1 MSARTGGPVSRRRR
15 GPTRTV
21 AAGIALAGVG
31 IAAFVTFLV
40 VAIGWDNR
48 VSAQWVFLVAA
59 VLLVPVGVLTL
70 LGGIAWRLATAV
82 GDAREREAA
91 VVADMDR
98 ATTPVRAAEVQA
110 RATRLSWPRTL
121 AVAAL
126 LSPLAYVVLGGAFGR
141 FRGLVLLL
149 TVVAAVLG
157 LLALTGWRPGHR
169 RTSGGAWTTRG
180 ARAGTLPPA
189 VAARVRAE
197 QVEAAFGTADS
208 ALLWSWAHERLLAR
222 EAAVQEVA
230 AQRGWTYRSRDLRAA
245 ADGSARNSLVG
256 EHDGV
261 PFLAY
266 DRIRSTG
273 HTEVD
278 NEVVSVSI
286 STDTVVQVP
295 FPAAFRL
302 AVVADTFGAAVRWGH
317 FGAAVELESGAF
329 NDAYDVYCLDPYRAR
344 LVLNPAVMA
353 LFAAHPGLEM
363 VLDQGLLRLTR
374 PDALADPAALVE
386 LVGLTT
392 RVARSAKAADVQ

>member
-1 MSARTGGPVSRRRR
+1 MS
-15 GPTRTV
+15 
-21 AAGIALAGVG
+21 
-31 IAAFVTFLV
+31 FVTFLV

-48 VSAQWVFLVAA
+48 VSGQWVFLVAA
-59 VLLVPVGVLTL
+59 VLLVPLGVVAL
-70 LGGIAWRLATAV
+70 LGGLAWRVATAV

-91 VVADMDR
+91 VVAEMDL

-126 LSPLAYVVLGGAFGR
+126 LSPLVYAVLDDAFGR
-141 FRGLVLLL
+141 FRGLVLVL
-149 TVVAAVLG
+149 TLAAAALG
-157 LLALTGWRPGHR
+157 LLAVTGWRPWSQ
-169 RTSGGAWTTRG
+169 RTSPRITD
-180 ARAGTLPPA
+180 PQA
-189 VAARVRAE
+189 VP
-197 QVEAAFGTADS
+197 G
-208 ALLWSWAHERLLAR
+208 WLLAR
-222 EAAVQEVA
+222 EVAVQEVA
-230 AQRGWTYRSRDLRAA
+230 ARYGWTYRSTDLRAA
-245 ADGSARNSLVG
+245 TDGSAHNSLLG

-266 DRIRSTG
+266 DRIRTTG
-273 HTEVD
+273 TTEVD
-278 NEVVSVSI
+278 GEVVRVSI
-286 STDTVVQVP
+286 RTDTVVQVP

-302 AVVADTFGAAVRWGH
+302 AVVADRFGSEVRWGH

-363 VLDQGLLRLTR
+363 VLDHGLLRLTR
-374 PDALADPAALVE
+374 PDELADPATLVE

-392 RVARSAKAADVQ
+392 RVARSAKAADVR

>member
-1 MSARTGGPVSRRRR
+1 MSARR
-15 GPTRTV
+15 GPARTV
-21 AAGIALAGVG
+21 AAGVALTGVG
-31 IAAFVTFLV
+31 IAAFVTFLA

-48 VSAQWVFLVAA
+48 VSSQWVFLVAA
-59 VLLVPVGVLTL
+59 VLLVPVGVLVL
-70 LGGIAWRLATAV
+70 LGGVAWRLTTAV

-91 VVADMDR
+91 VVAEMGL

-126 LSPLAYVVLGGAFGR
+126 LSPLVYVVLGGVFGR

-149 TVVAAVLG
+149 TVGAAVLA
-157 LLALTGWRPGHR
+157 LLALTGWRPGQR
-169 RTSGGAWTTRG
+169 RTSRGAWTTRG
-180 ARAGTLPPA
+180 ARPGTPLPPA

-197 QVEAAFGTADS
+197 QAEAGFGTADS
-208 ALLWSWAHERLLAR
+208 TLLWSWAHERLLAR
-222 EAAVQEVA
+222 EAAVQDVA
-230 AQRGWTYRSRDLRAA
+230 AQHGWTYRSRDLRAA

-256 EHDGV
+256 EHEGV

-278 NEVVSVSI
+278 HEVVAVSI
-286 STDTVVQVP
+286 ATDTVVQVP

-302 AVVADTFGAAVRWGH
+302 AVVADTFGAEVRWGH
-317 FGAAVELESGAF
+317 FGAAVDLESGAF
-329 NDAYDVYCLDPYRAR
+329 NEAYDVFCLDPYRAR

-363 VLDQGLLRLTR
+363 VLDRGLLRLTR
-374 PDALADPAALVE
+374 PDALADPATLVE

-392 RVARSAKAADVQ
+392 RVARSAKAADVR